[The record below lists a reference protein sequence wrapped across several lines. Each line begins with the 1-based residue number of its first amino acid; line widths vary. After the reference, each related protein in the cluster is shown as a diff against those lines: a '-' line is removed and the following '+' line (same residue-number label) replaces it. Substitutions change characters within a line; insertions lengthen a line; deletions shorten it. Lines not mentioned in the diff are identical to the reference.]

1 MFDLHNFIRYIFV
14 TIDNSFLMAVAS
26 REHSFDEKDFF
37 FYELKDQE
45 NRRDGQDQSLNTDGD
60 TDSIMV

>member
-1 MFDLHNFIRYIFV
+1 
-14 TIDNSFLMAVAS
+14 MAVAS

-37 FYELKDQE
+37 YESKDQE